1 MYMQQLK
8 RAVALVSLFS
18 CAAPAVAERSVA
30 QNTKSAQLVVRN
42 AVIYTVDAARS
53 WAQALA
59 VKNGRIVFV
68 GDDADVSR
76 WIGPA
81 TKVVDAGGRLIL
93 PGFHDT
99 HVHLALS
106 ASRRQY
112 CDLGYPKTLPAMR
125 ESIAACVKKAN
136 VSGWV
141 LMSNPNTTVFPTD
154 RPVRDLL
161 DTFDHERPMV
171 INGLHSSFA
180 NSAALARAGI
190 TAGTANPPHGEI
202 LREPDGTPNGT
213 LRETAQDL
221 LYKHVP
227 ALAPEEVEA
236 EFREL
241 LATLAAQRVVSVQEL
256 SSSSRSAL
264 YSRALA
270 KGWLTVR
277 LRHGQMLLGGAEA
290 PRPESG
296 TKAFSETAAQFRT
309 RWLNAGTVK
318 IFVDGDLGDRT
329 AALFEPYEGSNTK
342 RERGEPIWT
351 QDELNVWAKKLDA
364 AGLQLHF
371 HAMGDRAVHMA
382 LNAIEH
388 AQNANGRRDAR
399 HQITHLHVIADADVP
414 RFRKLRVVANVQP
427 YFAEN
432 IAYNTV
438 LALELLGAQRHK
450 AMFRFRDLLS
460 GGAMI
465 AASTDGPVASP
476 LNPFVSIQAALTR
489 QEPGSTE
496 PPFLPDQRLTLP
508 EVLAAYT
515 IGGAYANFL
524 DADSGSLQAGKW
536 ADFVLLDRNVFD
548 TPVEKIRDIGVLWT
562 VVEGREVFRSN
573 RW

>member
-1 MYMQQLK
+1 MFMQQLLT
-8 RAVALVSLFS
+8 AVALVSLFS
-18 CAAPAVAERSVA
+18 STAAAEAERPG
-30 QNTKSAQLVVRN
+30 TKGRDSAQLVVRN

-59 VKNGRIVFV
+59 VEDGRIVVV
-68 GDDADVSR
+68 GDDADVLP

-81 TKVVDAGGRLIL
+81 TKVVDAGGRLLL
-93 PGFHDT
+93 PGFHDP

-112 CDLGYPKTLPAMR
+112 CDLGYPKSLPLLR
-125 ESIAACVKKAN
+125 DSIADCVKKTN
-136 VSGWV
+136 GWV

-154 RPVRDLL
+154 RSVRDFL
-161 DTFDHERPMV
+161 DTFAHERPMV

-180 NSAALARAGI
+180 NSAALAHAGI
-190 TAGTANPPHGEI
+190 TATTANPPHGAI

-227 ALAPEEVEA
+227 ALSPEQVEA
-236 EFREL
+236 AFREL
-241 LATLAAQRVVSVQEL
+241 LAQLPAHGIVSVQEL
-256 SSSSRSAL
+256 SGSNRSAL
-264 YSRALA
+264 YARALA
-270 KGWLTVR
+270 EGWLTVR
-277 LRHGQMLLGGAEA
+277 LRHAQMLLGGADV

-296 TKAFSETAAQFRT
+296 TRTFSEIAGRFRT
-309 RWLNAGTVK
+309 RWLNAGAVK

-329 AALFEPYEGSNTK
+329 AALFEPYAGRNPK

-351 QDELNVWAKKLDA
+351 QEELDVWAKKLDA

-382 LNAIEH
+382 LNAVEH

-399 HQITHLHVIADADVP
+399 HQITHLHLIADDDVP

-438 LALELLGAQRHK
+438 LALELLGARRHS
-450 AMFRFRDLLS
+450 AMFRFRDLLA
-460 GGAMI
+460 GGAML
-465 AASTDGPVASP
+465 AASSDGPVASP

-489 QEPGSTE
+489 QEPGSAE

-524 DADSGSLQAGKW
+524 DAESGSLQVGKW
-536 ADFVLLDRNVFD
+536 ADFVLLDRNLFD
-548 TPVEKIRDIGVLWT
+548 MPPEKIRDTRILWT
-562 VVEGREVFRSN
+562 VMEGREVFRSN